1 MALCANGVLSMKF
14 LLPVLII
21 LFTGCASTT
30 KSPQSLNWSGN
41 IAYEQLKYEVAKDY
55 YESAINLAK
64 NSNDK
69 EYQSIAMYGLAKTEG
84 RLCNFNQA
92 EYLLKESIQI
102 RNELF
107 DTGNAKITQ
116 NIFELGRIYIAQ
128 EKWDSASIQYNKA
141 IPMLEKFDMETL
153 DPIGLSNLL
162 KEYYQVLEQTFTEK
176 AHSINLKIGELRK
189 NNPNEKARYISN
201 LYSKDCT

>member
-1 MALCANGVLSMKF
+1 MKF

-21 LFTGCASTT
+21 IFTGCASTT

-55 YESAINLAK
+55 YESAIELAK
-64 NSNDK
+64 SSNDK
-69 EYQSIAMYGLAKTEG
+69 EYKSIAMYGLAKTEG
-84 RLCNFNQA
+84 RLCNFSQA

-128 EKWDSASIQYNKA
+128 EKWDLAFIQYNKA

-153 DPIGLSNLL
+153 DPIGLSNRL
-162 KEYYQVLEQTFTEK
+162 KEYYQVLKHTFTEK

>member
-1 MALCANGVLSMKF
+1 MKF
-14 LLPVLII
+14 LLPVLIF

-55 YESAINLAK
+55 YESAIELAK
-64 NSNDK
+64 NSNDN

-84 RLCNFNQA
+84 RLCNFSQA

-128 EKWDSASIQYNKA
+128 EKWDLAFIQYNKA

-189 NNPNEKARYISN
+189 DNPNENAKYISN

>member
-1 MALCANGVLSMKF
+1 MKF

-21 LFTGCASTT
+21 LFTGCATTT

-55 YESAINLAK
+55 YESAIELAK

-84 RLCNFNQA
+84 RLCNFSQA

-128 EKWDSASIQYNKA
+128 EKWNLASFQYNKA

-162 KEYYQVLEQTFTEK
+162 EEYFQVLDQTFTEK

>member
-1 MALCANGVLSMKF
+1 MKF

>member
-1 MALCANGVLSMKF
+1 MKF

-21 LFTGCASTT
+21 LFTGCATTT

-55 YESAINLAK
+55 YESAIELAK

-84 RLCNFNQA
+84 RLCNFSQA

-128 EKWDSASIQYNKA
+128 EKWDLASIQYNKA

-162 KEYYQVLEQTFTEK
+162 EEYFQVLDQTFTEK

>member
-1 MALCANGVLSMKF
+1 MKF

-21 LFTGCASTT
+21 IFTGCASTT

-55 YESAINLAK
+55 YESAIELAK
-64 NSNDK
+64 SSNDK
-69 EYQSIAMYGLAKTEG
+69 EYKSIAMYGLAKTEG
-84 RLCNFNQA
+84 RLCNFSQA

-128 EKWDSASIQYNKA
+128 EKWDLAFIQYNKA

-162 KEYYQVLEQTFTEK
+162 KEYYQVLKHTFTEK

>member
-1 MALCANGVLSMKF
+1 MKF

-55 YESAINLAK
+55 YESAIDLAK

-128 EKWDSASIQYNKA
+128 EKWNLASIQYNKA

-176 AHSINLKIGELRK
+176 AHSIKLKIGELRK

>member
-1 MALCANGVLSMKF
+1 MKF

-162 KEYYQVLEQTFTEK
+162 KEYYQVLEQTVTEK

>member
-1 MALCANGVLSMKF
+1 MKF
-14 LLPVLII
+14 LLPILII
-21 LFTGCASTT
+21 LITGCASTP

-41 IAYEQLKYEVAKDY
+41 IAYDQLKYKVAKGY
-55 YESAINLAK
+55 YEAAIELAK

-84 RLCNFNQA
+84 RLCNFAKA
-92 EYLLKESIQI
+92 ENLLKESILI
-102 RNELF
+102 RNDLF

-128 EKWDSASIQYNKA
+128 EKWDLALIQYNKA

-162 KEYYQVLEQTFTEK
+162 KEYYQVLEQTFTENL
-176 AHSINLKIGELRK
+176 HSIKLKISELRK
-189 NNPNEKARYISN
+189 TNPNVNPGYMSN
-201 LYSKDCT
+201 LYSKNCTYPLEVDN

>member
-1 MALCANGVLSMKF
+1 MKF

-21 LFTGCASTT
+21 LFTGCASST

-55 YESAINLAK
+55 YESAIELAK

-84 RLCNFNQA
+84 RLCNFSQA
-92 EYLLKESIQI
+92 EYLFKESIQI
-102 RNELF
+102 RNKLF

-128 EKWDSASIQYNKA
+128 EKWDLAFIQYNKA

-189 NNPNEKARYISN
+189 NNQNEKARYISN

>member
-1 MALCANGVLSMKF
+1 MKF

-55 YESAINLAK
+55 YESAIDLAK

-128 EKWDSASIQYNKA
+128 EKWNLASIQYNKA

-162 KEYYQVLEQTFTEK
+162 KEYYQVLEQTFAEK
-176 AHSINLKIGELRK
+176 AYSINLKIGELRK

>member
-1 MALCANGVLSMKF
+1 MKF
-14 LLPVLII
+14 LILVLII
-21 LFTGCASTT
+21 IFTGCASTT

-41 IAYEQLKYEVAKDY
+41 IAYDQLKYEVAKDY
-55 YESAINLAK
+55 YESAIELAK

-84 RLCNFNQA
+84 RLCNFAQA

-128 EKWDSASIQYNKA
+128 EKWDLAFIQYTKA
-141 IPMLEKFDMETL
+141 IPMLEKFDMATL

-176 AHSINLKIGELRK
+176 AYSINLKIGELRK

-201 LYSKDCT
+201 LYSKNCT

>member
-1 MALCANGVLSMKF
+1 MKF

-21 LFTGCASTT
+21 IFTGCASTT

-55 YESAINLAK
+55 YESAIELAK
-64 NSNDK
+64 SSNDK
-69 EYQSIAMYGLAKTEG
+69 EYKSIAMYGLAKTEG
-84 RLCNFNQA
+84 RLCNFSQA

-128 EKWDSASIQYNKA
+128 EKWDLAFIQYNKA

-162 KEYYQVLEQTFTEK
+162 KEYYQVLKHTFTEK

-189 NNPNEKARYISN
+189 NNPNEIARYISN

>member
-1 MALCANGVLSMKF
+1 MKF

-30 KSPQSLNWSGN
+30 KSSQSLNWSGN

-55 YESAINLAK
+55 YESAIELAK

-84 RLCNFNQA
+84 RLCNFSQA

-128 EKWDSASIQYNKA
+128 EKWDFAFIQYNKA